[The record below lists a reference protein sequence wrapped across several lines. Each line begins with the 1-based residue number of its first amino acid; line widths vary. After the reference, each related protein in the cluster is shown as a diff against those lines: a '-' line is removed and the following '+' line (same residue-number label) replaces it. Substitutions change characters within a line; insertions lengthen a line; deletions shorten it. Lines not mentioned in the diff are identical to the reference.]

1 VYALQ
6 KLHGYPADGI
16 YSAVERYLM
25 DSGENL
31 KPRLVSG
38 PEGQQGL
45 MVEVDLS
52 SQLVSVYRDGNLELA
67 VHTSTGSGETFCTPA
82 GGCRR
87 AVTPPGSFTI
97 GRRIDG
103 WRTSELGKLYNPLYF
118 NGGIALHGAPS
129 VPLGPA
135 SHGCVRLPMHVAEYV
150 PDLLPN
156 GTPVV
161 VG

>member
-1 VYALQ
+1 
-6 KLHGYPADGI
+6 
-16 YSAVERYLM
+16 
-25 DSGENL
+25 
-31 KPRLVSG
+31 
-38 PEGQQGL
+38 
-45 MVEVDLS
+45 
-52 SQLVSVYRDGNLELA
+52 
-67 VHTSTGSGETFCTPA
+67 
-82 GGCRR
+82 
-87 AVTPPGSFTI
+87 VTPPGSFTI

-135 SHGCVRLPMHVAEYV
+135 SHGCVRLPMHIAEYA

-156 GTPVV
+156 GTPVI